1 MRTNSQ
7 IMITTA
13 MLALCGFCLGPLKA
27 HAKAEGG
34 VSVAPPPAVRS
45 SIAGGGATIAPVRLV
60 SMIDAGTRFT
70 LLQNVILPPGH
81 SAVEIASFE
90 AFNVQLTRL
99 TTSNSSQL
107 ISAGTV
113 FVTTGPPR
121 CWADYYDQSRYTAQC
136 RFELAGTG
144 AQIFVT
150 TSAPYVRNLDHNLVG
165 AVQARR
171 FSEGVANVLQIDV
184 PAPVAYGSASR

>member
-70 LLQNVILPPGH
+70 LLQNVILPPGRD
-81 SAVEIASFE
+81 SVEIATFESFTV
-90 AFNVQLTRL
+90 NLTNL
-99 TTSNSSQL
+99 TVSNSSQM
-107 ISAGTV
+107 IAAGTT
-113 FVTTGPPR
+113 FVSSRLPH
-121 CWADYYDQSRYTAQC
+121 CWANYVDNSQQRAYCS
-136 RFELAGTG
+136 FELTG
-144 AQIFVT
+144 
-150 TSAPYVRNLDHNLVG
+150 TSARISVNTPSPYNRNLDHYFVG
-165 AVQARR
+165 SVQARR
-171 FSEGVANVLQIDV
+171 FSEGIANVLQIDV